1 MNYSYKI
8 LMIAPTGL
16 RVGGDDQST
25 KLSEFLEKQSNE
37 LGKKG
42 WEMVTA
48 VPTLSH
54 GGAVSKIMAIYKRSD
69 SGKSQ

>member
-1 MNYSYKI
+1 MSYTYKI
-8 LMIAPTGL
+8 LTITPTGL
-16 RVGGDDQST
+16 RVGGDDQTAPIAES
-25 KLSEFLEKQSNE
+25 LEEKSNE

-54 GGAVSKIMAIYKRSD
+54 GGAVSKILAIFKRSN
-69 SGKSQ
+69 SSQKS

>member
-1 MNYSYKI
+1 MSYSYKI
-8 LMIAPTGL
+8 LTITPTGL
-16 RVGGDDQST
+16 RVGGDDQT
-25 KLSEFLEKQSNE
+25 APISESLEEKSNE

-54 GGAVSKIMAIYKRSD
+54 GGAVSKIMAIFKRST
-69 SGKSQ
+69 SSKKS